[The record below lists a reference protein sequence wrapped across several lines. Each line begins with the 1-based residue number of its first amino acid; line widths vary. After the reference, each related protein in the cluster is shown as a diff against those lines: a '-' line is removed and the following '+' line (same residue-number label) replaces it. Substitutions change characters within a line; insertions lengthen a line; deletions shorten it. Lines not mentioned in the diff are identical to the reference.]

1 VYWFLHA
8 RIDAGQNHRL
18 IVPLSRKRDVWNE
31 PKRRSA
37 YRNGPYKVPA
47 IEFAIQK
54 TSATR
59 AGNLTSNHLQC
70 RHCPSLG
77 DDLTISNFCGS
88 ISVHAHTTHARP
100 TKARNRYL
108 RYERDRA
115 QLDQLCS
122 APFQHVVAALEIA
135 VR

>member
-1 VYWFLHA
+1 M
-8 RIDAGQNHRL
+8 
-18 IVPLSRKRDVWNE
+18 WNE

-100 TKARNRYL
+100 TKVRNRY
-108 RYERDRA
+108 RRREQDRA
-115 QLDQLCS
+115 RRDQLCH
-122 APFQHVVAALEIA
+122 APLQDVLAAAEIA
-135 VR
+135 AR

>member
-1 VYWFLHA
+1 M
-8 RIDAGQNHRL
+8 
-18 IVPLSRKRDVWNE
+18 WNE

-70 RHCPSLG
+70 RHCPSPAMISPYRTFVEAYPFTLILHMRGRQKCATVTG
-77 DDLTISNFCGS
+77 DASRIERGAINFAMRRSRTC
-88 ISVHAHTTHARP
+88 
-100 TKARNRYL
+100 
-108 RYERDRA
+108 
-115 QLDQLCS
+115 
-122 APFQHVVAALEIA
+122 
-135 VR
+135 